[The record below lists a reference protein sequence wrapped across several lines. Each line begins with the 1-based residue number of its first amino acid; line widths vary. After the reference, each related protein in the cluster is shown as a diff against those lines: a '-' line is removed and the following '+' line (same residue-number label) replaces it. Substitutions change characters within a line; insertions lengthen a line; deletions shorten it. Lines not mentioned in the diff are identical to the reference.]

1 MELWSRHRLAAGQ
14 GGPCGAW
21 QGNWSLSQMDAVRG
35 LWANLL
41 RRGLEREREG
51 WEASWDVTGQSR

>member
-1 MELWSRHRLAAGQ
+1 
-14 GGPCGAW
+14 
-21 QGNWSLSQMDAVRG
+21 MDAVRG